1 MKRNLEYQL
10 YKGAGRPSPSHSGR
24 RGRRRRGRGAP
35 ASYLRLSKEKWG
47 ESEREKS
54 GPSCASHASVRVTLA
69 LQIYNVSLGK
79 KVTNL
84 KRKEATTT
92 TTIFIRLYKTAL
104 MIISN
109 YQFWV
114 LPKEEDK
121 PARIML
127 P

>member
-1 MKRNLEYQL
+1 MLENKYHERL
-10 YKGAGRPSPSHSGR
+10 ALKNRKGH
-24 RGRRRRGRGAP
+24 
-35 ASYLRLSKEKWG
+35 
-47 ESEREKS
+47 
-54 GPSCASHASVRVTLA
+54 VA

-84 KRKEATTT
+84 KRKEVTTTT

>member
-1 MKRNLEYQL
+1 MLENKYHERL
-10 YKGAGRPSPSHSGR
+10 ALKNRKGH
-24 RGRRRRGRGAP
+24 
-35 ASYLRLSKEKWG
+35 
-47 ESEREKS
+47 
-54 GPSCASHASVRVTLA
+54 VA

-92 TTIFIRLYKTAL
+92 TSFIRLYKTAL

-114 LPKEEDK
+114 VPKEEDK